1 MERDA
6 LWRKVVNIKYGS
18 MRGGWCSKEVV
29 GSFGVGIWKSIR
41 KGWDAFLAHVRYD
54 VRDGSKVL
62 FRHDVRCGEVPLK
75 TIFPNLF
82 LIASSKDA
90 WVEESM

>member
-1 MERDA
+1 
-6 LWRKVVNIKYGS
+6 
-18 MRGGWCSKEVV
+18 
-29 GSFGVGIWKSIR
+29 
-41 KGWDAFLAHVRYD
+41 VRYD